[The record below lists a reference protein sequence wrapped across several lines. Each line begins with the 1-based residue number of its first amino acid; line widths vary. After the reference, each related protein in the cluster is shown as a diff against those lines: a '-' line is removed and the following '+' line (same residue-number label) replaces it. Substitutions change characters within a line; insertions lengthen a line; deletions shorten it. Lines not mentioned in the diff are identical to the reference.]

1 MNRIVFPLSAAPG
14 MAEELARIYSA
25 ELGQI
30 ERRHFPDGETYLRL
44 MTPVQAADVVLVC
57 TLDRPDPKIMA
68 LLIAAEAAR
77 NQGARSVSLVAPYLA
92 YMRQDKAFKSG
103 EAVSSTS
110 FARLL
115 STYFDLLVTVD
126 PHLHRIAALEDVYT
140 VPTQVVSAAPAIA
153 DWVRTHAPNA
163 LLIGPDEE
171 SEQWVQDVAQRAQT
185 SSIVLE
191 KRRWGD
197 FDVSINGGSLPDMT
211 GKQPVI
217 IDDIASSARTLV
229 ETVELLKNARAPAP
243 ICVVVHPI
251 FAGHSYDELLAAG
264 AKQVV
269 SANTVHHPSNA
280 IDMSESIAAALEEFG
295 LDSDELNDVEQFPR
309 PVSR

>member
-1 MNRIVFPLSAAPG
+1 MKRIIFSLSAAPG
-14 MAEELARIYSA
+14 MPEELARIYGA

-30 ERRHFPDGETYLRL
+30 EHRQFPDGETYLRL
-44 MTPVQAADVVLVC
+44 MSPVQAADVVLVY
-57 TLDRPDPKIMA
+57 TLDRPDPKIMP

-92 YMRQDKAFKSG
+92 YMRQDKAFRSG

-115 STYFDLLVTVD
+115 SAYFDLLLTVD

-140 VPTQVVSAAPAIA
+140 VPSRVVSAAPTIA
-153 DWVRTHAPNA
+153 NWVRTNAPNA

-171 SEQWVQDVAQRAQT
+171 SEQWVQDVAQRAQAP
-185 SSIVLE
+185 SAVLE

-197 FDVSINGGSLPDMT
+197 FDVSISGGSLPDMT

-229 ETVELLKNARAPAP
+229 ETVELLKNAGAAAP

-251 FAGHSYDELLAAG
+251 FAGDSYDELLAAG

-269 SANTVHHPSNA
+269 STNAVHHPSNA

-295 LDSDELNDVEQFPR
+295 LESDELNDAEQFPR
-309 PVSR
+309 PVST